1 MQAGF
6 NVMLKLNGQFVET
19 IYVNENM
26 MFCELVFNYCRN
38 HNLENPTFY
47 YQSKSIKPDS
57 CRTLRELEIRNMS
70 LIEVKTN
77 SLNNNMSQKRNSNM
91 EKSNENQKNALNEY
105 KEKINELEIKLKEE
119 KKKNEFLEKQIN
131 NLEKRLRIEKK
142 KNDELKRSKESNI
155 IFNLNEFNKIILDKE
170 KK

>member
-6 NVMLKLNGQFVET
+6 NVMLKLNGHVET

-26 MFCELVFNYCRN
+26 MFCELTFIYCRN

-57 CRTLRELEIRNMS
+57 CRTLKELEIRNMS
-70 LIEVKTN
+70 LIEVETN
-77 SLNNNMSQKRNSNM
+77 SFNNNMFQKGNSNM
-91 EKSNENQKNALNEY
+91 KKSNENQKNELNEY

-131 NLEKRLRIEKK
+131 NLEKRLREEKK

-155 IFNLNEFNKIILDKE
+155 NFNLNEFNKII
-170 KK
+170 